1 MTMAKKLPILSPS
14 IHTFE
19 MVGEYSDY
27 EAKSHI
33 FKSIKIL
40 VDEEK
45 YRQVHCRGM
54 PENYY
59 IYKRI
64 GGGLTI
70 KLSSCPEYKK
80 NYITLSGINLARI
93 AGEPSRLTL
102 TNLSPRGLDILEIN
116 TVIIPN
122 QILNNRQYARF
133 PVSPIYSRVQ
143 GIDR

>member
-27 EAKSHI
+27 ESKSHI
-33 FKSIKIL
+33 FESIKKL
-40 VDEEK
+40 VSNEK
-45 YRQVHCRGM
+45 YRQLHCSGM

-80 NYITLSGINLARI
+80 NYITLSGVNLARI
-93 AGEPSRLTL
+93 AGEPSRLAL
-102 TNLSPRGLDILEIN
+102 TNLSPRGL
-116 TVIIPN
+116 T
-122 QILNNRQYARF
+122 
-133 PVSPIYSRVQ
+133 
-143 GIDR
+143 